1 MAGEGVIF
9 RGQAGRKEVLEEMG
23 RSDVLVLPSL
33 FEGFGL
39 VILEAMAAG
48 LPVITTTNTGGPDVI
63 EDGKEGFIVPA
74 GNVEALRE
82 KMSYFIQNPEQAFK
96 MGQAAH
102 QKARQYTWEKYGSLY
117 AKIVEEVVSS

>member
-1 MAGEGVIF
+1 MAGEVVIF
-9 RGQAGRKEVLEEMG
+9 RGQAGRRQVLEEMG

-48 LPVITTTNTGGPDVI
+48 LAVITTTNTGGPDMI

-82 KMSYFIQNPEQAFK
+82 KMSYFIQNPEQASK
-96 MGQAAH
+96 MGQSSH
-102 QKARQYTWEKYGSLY
+102 QKARQYTWERYGKAY
-117 AKIVEEVVSS
+117 AEIIREVVHA